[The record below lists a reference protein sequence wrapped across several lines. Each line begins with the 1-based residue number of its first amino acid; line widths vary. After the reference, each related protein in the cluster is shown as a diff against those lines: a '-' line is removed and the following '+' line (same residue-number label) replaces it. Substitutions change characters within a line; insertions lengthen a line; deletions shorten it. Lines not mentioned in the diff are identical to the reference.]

1 MPKRTAQGLT
11 AAFCRT
17 ARPRLSQTRSGPK
30 EIQSD
35 YPDNDVRGLAL
46 RVSPGGQKS
55 WCFRY
60 RDRMTGAQHRLT
72 MGLFDPSV
80 DSEPDADGLCT
91 LTLQGARVAAR
102 KLRTQVDAD
111 RNPALE
117 RRRAKHAARS
127 EPIKSMKDLAGV
139 YFKACEAGTHRGGR
153 GRKKAASTLTAE
165 RWLWT
170 KHIEPRLGPES
181 LEEVTR
187 SRVRTLLRDVF
198 EASGG
203 QANRV
208 RALLSQMFNFAIA
221 EERLT
226 DNPVTHVAR
235 MSEYSARTR
244 TLTDSE
250 LKAFWSALQNSDD
263 LVIRNRKAG
272 EDVLISPG
280 VRIAIELAMFT
291 LQRRAE
297 VSGMRRAELDLE
309 RKTWLIPAERT
320 KGRAEHL
327 VPLSDRAVALIQDA
341 LKLQETRR
349 KGESEFVFP
358 SPHSNEAPIEAAAL
372 SHAMADLTAALEFDD
387 VRLHDLRRTGAT
399 GIAALGVPPY
409 IVSKVLAHKD
419 GGGGAAI
426 TARHYNLYAYAAEK
440 RDALDRWSRH
450 LEELFKLQSNP
461 KTPDQTLEATAP
473 AQAAQTEAPGSGGE
487 SVTERLWTDLIE
499 PGGLYLAARSSS
511 EPLWTDLVEA

>member
-1 MPKRTAQGLT
+1 MPKLATRTLT
-11 AAFCRT
+11 SAFCRSV
-17 ARPRLSQTRSGPK
+17 RPRRSDGDEKAVQT
-30 EIQSD
+30 D
-35 YPDNDVRGLAL
+35 YPDVEVRGLYL
-46 RVSPGGQKS
+46 RVSPGGTKS
-55 WCFRY
+55 WTY
-60 RDRMTGAQHRLT
+60 WWRDRITGAQSRLT
-72 MGLFDPSV
+72 LGRFDPTS
-80 DSEPDADGLCT
+80 DSEPDAEGT
-91 LTLQGARVAAR
+91 RALTLHGARVVAR
-102 KLRTQVDAD
+102 QLRTQIDAG

-117 RRRAKHAARS
+117 RRRAKASARS
-127 EPIKSMKDLAGV
+127 QLIKSMKDLADV
-139 YFKACEAGTHRGGR
+139 YFKACESGTHRGGR
-153 GRKKAASTLTAE
+153 GRKKAASTLSAE
-165 RWLWT
+165 RWLWA
-170 KHIEPRLGPES
+170 KHIEPGLGSEP

-226 DNPVTHVAR
+226 ENPVTHVAR
-235 MSEYSARTR
+235 MSEHSARTR
-244 TLTDSE
+244 TLTDGE
-250 LKAFWSALQNSDD
+250 LKAFWRGLQNSDN
-263 LVIRNRKAG
+263 LVIRDKKAG
-272 EDVLISPG
+272 EDVLISRG

-297 VSGMRRAELDLE
+297 VSGMRRAELDLD

-327 VPLSDRAVALIQDA
+327 VPLSDRAAALIEDA
-341 LKLQETRR
+341 LKLQEMRR

-358 SPHSNEAPIEAAAL
+358 SPHSNDAPIEAAAL

-440 RDALDRWSRH
+440 RDALDRWSTH
-450 LEELFKLQSNP
+450 LEGLFKLKSNP
-461 KTPDQTLEATAP
+461 KIPDQTPQAAAP
-473 AQAAQTEAPGSGGE
+473 AQTALTEGPGSGRGP
-487 SVTERLWTDLIE
+487 VTERLWTDLIE

-511 EPLWTDLVEA
+511 GPLWTDLVEA